1 MSRRVLNIF
10 TPPTV
15 PEGQGA
21 QVIRIIG
28 NNNLSSLNPFMMLDP
43 AFVKLPAG
51 FPDHPH
57 KGFETVSYLLKG
69 SIYHEDSK
77 GFSGHL
83 QPEDIQWMIAGKG
96 VMHTEMSG
104 SQDELT
110 SDFQL
115 WINLQAKFKMIEP
128 QYQEIKKELI
138 AEAKQNGVLVCFIA
152 GEALGVKGP
161 IYTITPAFFLNVKL
175 NENSE
180 FLQKISLKCNSIR
193 YIHDGQGIFAGQN
206 ANQHQ
211 VVHLDIND
219 KGEILKVKTGQQKCH
234 LIIIA
239 GEPINEPFV
248 QHRPFVMNTKE
259 EIQQAFQDYYDQKNG
274 FEGSSFLEIKNLKS
288 QKKVIMIEHIY
299 YSYQKLII
307 HSFIIKISINFLII
321 IIVIFNNETYFII
334 IYSYFFQFV
343 KFLQHHTIFLK
354 LH

>member
-1 MSRRVLNIF
+1 MSRRVLKIF

-28 NNNLSSLNPFMMLDP
+28 NNQLRNLNPFMMLDH

-57 KGFETVSYLLKG
+57 RGFETVSYLLKG
-69 SIYHEDSK
+69 SFYHEDSK

-83 QPEDIQWMIAGKG
+83 QPGDIQWMTAGKG
-96 VMHTEMSG
+96 VMHAEMPG
-104 SQDELT
+104 SWDELT
-110 SDFQL
+110 SGFQL
-115 WINLQAKFKMIEP
+115 WINLQAKFKMVEP

-138 AEAKQNGVLVCFIA
+138 PEAKQNGVLVRVIA

-161 IYTITPAFFLNVKL
+161 IYTRTPAFFLDVKL

-180 FLQKISLKCNSIR
+180 FLQKIPLKWNSIC
-193 YIHDGQGIFAGQN
+193 YIYEGQGLFDGQN

-219 KGEILKVKTGQQKCH
+219 KQEVLKVKTGQQKCH
-234 LIIIA
+234 FIIIA
-239 GEPINEPFV
+239 GEPIDEPFV
-248 QHRPFVMNTKE
+248 QHGPFVMNTKE

-274 FEGSSFLEIKNLKS
+274 FEGAHSWKSKIQNLS
-288 QKKVIMIEHIY
+288 KKR
-299 YSYQKLII
+299 Q
-307 HSFIIKISINFLII
+307 
-321 IIVIFNNETYFII
+321 
-334 IYSYFFQFV
+334 
-343 KFLQHHTIFLK
+343 
-354 LH
+354 